1 MLACDKK
8 ESWRI
13 CISLVFMVSL
23 LTLRSRWTTPIWW
36 QWSTASRICWMQWLH
51 ANTRGPWVS
60 DKLPLTVC
68 GCEHALTLRELL
80 AVLVGRLYSRVATDP
95 PSSHN
100 EGYFGKMDHLLYVQN
115 VFGGCHG
122 HQLMFAV
129 TDPEKK
135 NKKKKKHSCNFVIV
149 YYSHNTA
156 NSLPE
161 SQNRSGV
168 SSWPTGGWTLTDRGG
183 RRRSW
188 RNVCFE
194 SASNWFSV
202 IITQQRWRVC
212 RFCSSFPLSKQTEIS
227 KLFWCYKVT
236 NREFCDWTE

>member
-1 MLACDKK
+1 MTFKQELTESLQCRCGEEESNRRKKWRNIYRGNVRHVEVWGHRTKK
-8 ESWRI
+8 EKRGI

-68 GCEHALTLRELL
+68 GCELALTLRELL
-80 AVLVGRLYSRVATDP
+80 AVLVGRLYSNVATDP

-100 EGYFGKMDHLLYVQN
+100 EGYFGKMDHLLNVQN
-115 VFGGCHG
+115 VFLGCHG
-122 HQLMFAV
+122 HQLMLA
-129 TDPEKK
+129 DQE
-135 NKKKKKHSCNFVIV
+135 KKKHSCNFVIV

-156 NSLPE
+156 HSLPE

-168 SSWPTGGWTLTDRGG
+168 SSWPTGGWNLTDRGG

-188 RNVCFE
+188 RKVCFE
-194 SASNWFSV
+194 SVTAS
-202 IITQQRWRVC
+202 Q
-212 RFCSSFPLSKQTEIS
+212 
-227 KLFWCYKVT
+227 
-236 NREFCDWTE
+236 